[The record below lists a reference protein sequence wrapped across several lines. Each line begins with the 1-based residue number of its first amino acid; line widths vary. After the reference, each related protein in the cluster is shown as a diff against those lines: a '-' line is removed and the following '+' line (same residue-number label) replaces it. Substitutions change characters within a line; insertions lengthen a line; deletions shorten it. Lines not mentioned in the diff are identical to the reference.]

1 MSTFFIVGYRS
12 LFYRMAGKLER
23 RSVIDFTGQDFT
35 PNAFSRIKTVAL
47 ANQIGTNVIQRGR
60 KKLTKMNL
68 LRYRSFAAIMALFA
82 GLTACT
88 QQQQSPQEVREKT
101 AQATAEAKSDVKAV
115 AEGIREGW
123 DRNKPLDINTASRD
137 QLTSLPG
144 VTGGEADRVIAGRP
158 YDSAGDL
165 VTRHVMS
172 KAEYDKIADQVTA
185 KR

>member
-1 MSTFFIVGYRS
+1 
-12 LFYRMAGKLER
+12 MAGKLER
-23 RSVIDFTGQDFT
+23 GPFPTDFARQALLAKRCTGSDFCARQPLT
-35 PNAFSRIKTVAL
+35 L
-47 ANQIGTNVIQRGR
+47 ANPIGPNVIQCGR
-60 KKLTKMNL
+60 EKLTKMNL
-68 LRYRSFAAIMALFA
+68 LRNRSIAAIFALFTLFA
-82 GLTACT
+82 GFTACT

-144 VTGGEADRVIAGRP
+144 VSGGEADRVISGRP

-165 VTRHVMS
+165 VTRRIMS
-172 KAEYDKIADQVTA
+172 KSEYDKIADQVTA
-185 KR
+185 KK

>member
-1 MSTFFIVGYRS
+1 LATARY
-12 LFYRMAGKLER
+12 
-23 RSVIDFTGQDFT
+23 FTGWRE
-35 PNAFSRIKTVAL
+35 NWSAKTSVQIL
-47 ANQIGTNVIQRGR
+47 RHANQNGPDVIQRCR
-60 KKLTKMNL
+60 KKITKMNI
-68 LRYRSFAAIMALFA
+68 LRYRSTIAILALFA

-123 DRNKPLDINTASRD
+123 NRNKPLDINSASRD

-144 VTGGEADRVIAGRP
+144 VSGGEADRVIAGRP

-165 VTRHVMS
+165 VTRHIVS

-185 KR
+185 KKR